1 MQLILGLFCVILGFY
16 LVNSESL
23 GESKCGYINEEQL
36 LKQNE
41 FAVPTEHQWLARITY
56 ENGK

>member
-1 MQLILGLFCVILGFY
+1 MQLLLGLFCVMLGTF
-16 LVNSESL
+16 LVSSDSL
-23 GESKCGYINEEQL
+23 QDAKCGYINEEQL

>member
-1 MQLILGLFCVILGFY
+1 MQLILGLFCVILGTS
-16 LVNSESL
+16 LVHSESL
-23 GESKCGYINEEQL
+23 QEAKCGYFNEEQL